1 MADILFRCPHCPQHL
16 RVPET
21 EAGKRTE
28 CAHCH
33 TESVVP
39 PPAEQIE
46 CARCHTVIR
55 ISLFDL
61 RETFQCPTCQAPLR
75 FSPATPAAPSVPARR
90 SWSLLGKSGW
100 RIADCLTGEIHPI
113 EQFPFEIGSDDK
125 AHLRARG
132 AHAQHCA
139 LEQDGRNLLLIK
151 RDPLARVVVDGMEIS
166 TVARLDRAHEH
177 TLRIGPHY
185 YILHGG
191 RRLDAWQ
198 AKVDASQWF
207 ICDTQRRLMEG
218 PYSRR
223 ELVVVLDQHPRDP
236 THTLIRPQ
244 GFLAGFPLSQF
255 GEARE
260 LFRFQP
266 RPAPAATEPS
276 VPLSEPIP
284 EEKPVVF
291 GPPLLRLQ
299 EITLE
304 ITQGAA
310 PQRLLHELNLDLPGG
325 HLAAVVGAS
334 GCGKSTLLKVIA
346 GIMEP
351 TAGIVW
357 WRDRN
362 LAEKDLAPTEI
373 GYVPQFSIVFEHLTI
388 WESMDNALRLRVA
401 GLSAAERR
409 SRAERILREVGLLNI
424 AQRQVRVL
432 SGGERRRLALAL
444 ESVTLPALLLCDEV
458 TSGLDPKAEEEVV
471 ELMHRL
477 SRENNRL
484 VISVTHSLRQLNRY
498 DSVAVMHQGC
508 LVYHGPS
515 REVARYFGVEENG
528 QVFTEL
534 AKRPAVEWHALW
546 QKHRAQYCLPTAP
559 PEKKTEATPPSG
571 RVEASAV
578 PVAEVEEEP
587 TERPPGVLTQFWVL
601 WRRRTTI
608 FFRDR
613 GQLWLHLAL
622 LFGFPCLVVIFALN
636 GLPQMQ
642 SLSMGSDVSPVQ
654 QLKETT
660 GYIISASRVG
670 SLVSGLIMFQ
680 VILLALMASNNAA
693 REVAAERLIFEKE
706 KLGGL
711 RPISYL
717 ASKTVF
723 LAMLVTAQSVW
734 MAAFVTFICRFPGDF
749 VLQTWLL
756 LLGNAA
762 ITAASLGISS
772 LMKSPEQ
779 ASLVSI
785 YLVGFQIPLSGAFLA
800 LPGVLSVVSRPFI
813 AAYWS
818 WSGVVETMRETRF
831 YDAVQ
836 MVTQTDLSGIPL
848 CLWALTFHV
857 VFGLLLA
864 YIGCRQSRWD

>member
-1 MADILFRCPHCPQHL
+1 MADIVFRCPHCPQHL
-16 RVPET
+16 RAT
-21 EAGKRTE
+21 EEDLGKRMK
-28 CAHCH
+28 CSHCR

-39 PPAEQIE
+39 QPAEQIE
-46 CARCHTVIR
+46 CHKCHTTVQ

-61 RETFQCPTCQAPLR
+61 RETFQCPGCGADIC
-75 FSPATPAAPSVPARR
+75 FSTPSSTAVTKSEHRR
-90 SWSLLGKSGW
+90 WSLFGASGW
-100 RIADCLTGEIHPI
+100 RIVDCLTGDIHPI
-113 EQFPFEIGSDDK
+113 ERFPFEIGSDEK
-125 AHLRARG
+125 THLHARG
-132 AHAQHCA
+132 AHALHCA
-139 LEQDGRNLLLIK
+139 LEEDGKALNLVK
-151 RDPLARVVVDGMEIS
+151 RDPRARVIVDGIETS
-166 TVARLDRAHEH
+166 GVTRLERGTEH

-191 RRLDAWQ
+191 RRLDHWQ
-198 AKVDASQWF
+198 SQVDASLWF

-236 THTLIRPQ
+236 IHTLIRPQ
-244 GFLAGFPLSQF
+244 GLLAGFPINQF

-266 RPAPAATEPS
+266 KIPLPPPPKPDFSATDDNAM
-276 VPLSEPIP
+276 PI
-284 EEKPVVF
+284 VF
-291 GPPLLRLQ
+291 GPPLLRLN

-304 ITQGAA
+304 INQGDS
-310 PQRLLHELNLDLPGG
+310 PQRLLHELSLDLPGG
-325 HLAAVVGAS
+325 HLTAIVGAS
-334 GCGKSTLLKVIA
+334 GCGKSTLLKTIA

-351 TAGIVW
+351 TAGIVS
-357 WRDRN
+357 WRNRN

-388 WESMDNALRLRVA
+388 LESMDNALRLRVA
-401 GLSAAERR
+401 GLSTADRR
-409 SRAERILREVGLLNI
+409 SRTERILREVGLLNI

-432 SGGERRRLALAL
+432 SGGERRRLSLAL

-477 SRENNRL
+477 SREDKRL
-484 VISVTHSLRQLNRY
+484 VISVTHSLRQLDRY
-498 DSVAVMHQGC
+498 DSVAVMYQGC

-515 REVARYFGVEENG
+515 HNVARYFGVEENG

-546 QKHRAQYCLPTAP
+546 LKYREQYHLPMASAATDETA
-559 PEKKTEATPPSG
+559 KTED
-571 RVEASAV
+571 
-578 PVAEVEEEP
+578 EEEA
-587 TERPPGVLTQFWVL
+587 TERTPDALTQFWVL
-601 WRRRTTI
+601 WRRRTKI

-622 LFGFPCLVVIFALN
+622 LFGFPCLVIIFALH

-660 GYIISASRVG
+660 GYIISSSRVG

-717 ASKTVF
+717 ASKVVF
-723 LAMLVTAQSVW
+723 LSMLVAAQSIW
-734 MAAFVTFICRFPGDF
+734 MAVFVTFVCRFPGDL

-800 LPGVLSVVSRPFI
+800 LPDVLGKLSRPFI

-818 WSGVVETMRETRF
+818 WSGIVETMRETRF
-831 YDAVQ
+831 YDAVLL
-836 MVTQTDLSGIPL
+836 VTQTDLASIPL
-848 CLWALTFHV
+848 CLWALAFHV
-857 VFGLLLA
+857 LFGLLLA